1 MFGNCQPNRTPI
13 WLGSVMEHNQTHN
26 NIWSIEKNGM
36 LNCRTVDNR
45 TQSNVRLPN
54 PFVYRSFLKY
64 CKHFVRCT
72 APWLVLHDLLYQ
84 ETDSEQNRI
93 GLSSIVFDWF
103 ENRIHSRIDVWFCL
117 ITEPNRTIC
126 VRLGL
131 IDFWFDFVWLDTPGE
146 NSKKD
151 LEREAGMKIRT
162 DKSAWKHAYLIN
174 YHTSV

>member
-103 ENRIHSRIDVWFCL
+103 ENRTHSRIDVWFCL
-117 ITEPNRTIC
+117 ITEPNWTIG
-126 VRLGL
+126 VRLERSRERGWNENQNWQVCLKACMFDQLSHFSL
-131 IDFWFDFVWLDTPGE
+131 IYV
-146 NSKKD
+146 
-151 LEREAGMKIRT
+151 
-162 DKSAWKHAYLIN
+162 
-174 YHTSV
+174 